1 MHAIIVGARKAGFGC
16 YARSLSAMEMMVRVM
31 KTDNADDRLRGR
43 VFDGHND
50 VLTRLLKAGGVSAAE
65 MFLNPT
71 DFHIDRQK
79 ALAGNFGG
87 GFFAMWV
94 ASPAGGDYQAMM
106 TQAKYDVPL
115 PELVDRRTALD
126 VVMQEAAILIRLQ
139 ELGVAEICTT
149 VPALKDCF
157 ASERLATILHLEG
170 CEAIDPEFHALDVL
184 YEAGLRSLGPVWS
197 RPTIFGEGVPFRFPA
212 TPDIGAGLT
221 DLGMEL
227 VRRCNDK
234 GILIDLSHLNQK
246 GFEDVA
252 HHSRHPL
259 VATHSNAHAL
269 CKHARNLTDAQLEL
283 IKASRGMVGLN
294 FASAFLREDGRML
307 TDVPVEQMLRHLD
320 YLIEFLGEDSVGLG
334 SDFDGAEI
342 PDVIGDVSGLP
353 RLVAAMQAHGYG
365 EQLIDK
371 LCHGNW
377 FRVLEETWHSNDS

>member
-1 MHAIIVGARKAGFGC
+1 MNTV
-16 YARSLSAMEMMVRVM
+16 
-31 KTDNADDRLRGR
+31 NADDELRGR

-50 VLTRLLKAGGVSAAE
+50 ILTRLMEAGGDSAAE
-65 MFLNPT
+65 MFLNPS

-79 ALAGNFGG
+79 ALDGNFGG

-106 TQAKYDVPL
+106 KQAAYDVPL
-115 PELVDRRTALD
+115 PELVDRRTAYE
-126 VVMQEAAILIRLQ
+126 VVMREAAILARLQ
-139 ELGVAEICTT
+139 ELEVVQICTT
-149 VPALKDCF
+149 VPALKECF
-157 ASERLATILHLEG
+157 GTERLAAIMHLEG
-170 CEAIDPEFHALDVL
+170 CEAIDPEFKTLDAL

-221 DLGMEL
+221 DLGIEL
-227 VRRCNDK
+227 VRRCNQK
-234 GILIDLSHLNQK
+234 GILVDLSHLNQK
-246 GFEDVA
+246 GFDDVA
-252 HHSRHPL
+252 RHSRHPL
-259 VATHSNAHAL
+259 VATHSNAHTI
-269 CKHARNLTDAQLEL
+269 CPHARNLTDAQLEQ

-294 FASAFLREDGRML
+294 FASAFLRTDGRML

-342 PDVIGDVSGLP
+342 PDVITDVSGLP
-353 RLVAAMQAHGYG
+353 RLVAAMRAHGYG
-365 EQLIDK
+365 EELVTK

-377 FRVLEETWHSNDS
+377 FRVLEDTWHSDDS